1 METSGRMLFLNID
14 KGEIVFFIVS
24 LPFIFFR
31 ENGDLNFSRSNKIS
45 SAYTSVAA
53 EPLRCIDFACQ
64 DKEAKRKKDLNLP
77 LFWHKSYHLT
87 KFVQPLLFLVRAMV
101 MII

>member
-53 EPLRCIDFACQ
+53 ESLPQFVRCNPYVA
-64 DKEAKRKKDLNLP
+64 
-77 LFWHKSYHLT
+77 
-87 KFVQPLLFLVRAMV
+87 
-101 MII
+101 